1 MALDVSRRH
10 VSRSIHDSGAAFLA
24 GFACWLIFV
33 QIGQA
38 QTPPSVPP
46 TARAVKVAEGPVL
59 DGRVVDDAVWQS
71 TAPLVDFWQTAPDA
85 GAAASERTEVRIL
98 YTADTLYVG
107 VVLWDRDP
115 SGLTVSDSRRDS
127 PLDDSD
133 SFRIVLDTYRDRQ
146 NGFVFATN
154 PAALEYDG
162 QVTAEGNNN
171 PFGNAAGAGGGGGRQ
186 QSGSGGGFNLNWDG
200 AWEVRTTTL
209 ESGWSAEFAIPFR
222 TLRYEPGSG
231 REWGVNFERTI
242 RRRKETA
249 FWAPLPIQFDLM
261 RVSLAGALTGLDL
274 PVQRNLKLVP
284 YALGEARQRAPS
296 GQTMKYFG
304 DVGLD
309 AKYSVTPSLT
319 LDATV
324 NTDFAQV
331 EVDEQQINL
340 DRFNLFFPE
349 KRPFFLENAGLFS
362 VGTPGEVEVFF
373 SRRIGIAED
382 GQEIPIYGGARLS
395 GRAGPINLGLL
406 NMQTGDGPNGEPPD
420 NFTVARVRRDFVN
433 RSTLG
438 AIAVG
443 RLATGDRAGDNDR
456 NGAFAVDGRWGIGRT
471 GLMSGYLARSAT
483 PGVAQDQHAYQI
495 QARNDTQPLTLSLT
509 YLETGENFN
518 PEVGFLSRTGG
529 FRKIE
534 GMVFSRLRPQ
544 SWSKFQEIRPHT
556 NYRAYWNRAGFQQ
569 TGYWHIDSS
578 WELKT
583 AWEFSTGMN
592 LTREGVIA
600 PFLIYPGVIV
610 PPGTYDHTEAQLSIQ
625 SNEGAPVTGRLQV
638 TAGGFFGGDRVRLN
652 PQFRLR
658 VGDRFNTEISWD
670 RNDVDL
676 PWGQFVT
683 NLGRTRVSYSFS
695 PRVFVQ
701 GLVQYNDRANLW
713 SSNFRFGWLQQANTG
728 LFVVYTDSQLIDDGG
743 VGPQATDRSLII
755 KFSQMF
761 DALN

>member
-1 MALDVSRRH
+1 MPVPCRYRRT
-10 VSRSIHDSGAAFLA
+10 AFLVSSV
-24 GFACWLIFV
+24 CWLLFTPDV
-33 QIGQA
+33 QA
-38 QTPPSVPP
+38 QTPPSAPP
-46 TARAVKVAEGPVL
+46 TARAVKVAEGPVI
-59 DGRVVDDAVWQS
+59 DGRVTDDPAWISV
-71 TAPLVDFWQTAPDA
+71 APLVDFWQTAPDA
-85 GAAASERTEVRIL
+85 GAAVSERTEVRIL
-98 YTADTLYVG
+98 YTDDTLYFG

-115 SGLTVSDSRRDS
+115 AGLTVSDARRDS
-127 PLDDSD
+127 PLDDTD
-133 SFRIVLDTYRDRQ
+133 SFRILLDTYRDRQ

-162 QVTAEGNNN
+162 QVTAEGNNS
-171 PFGNAAGAGGGGGRQ
+171 PFGGGAGGGGGGGRQ
-186 QSGSGGGFNLNWDG
+186 LSGSGGGFNLNWDG
-200 AWEVRTTTL
+200 AWEVRTVTF
-209 ESGWSAEFAIPFR
+209 EMGWSAEFAIPFR

-249 FWAPLPIQFDLM
+249 YWAPLPIQFDLM
-261 RVSLAGALTGLDL
+261 RVSLAGGLTGLDL
-274 PVQRNLKLVP
+274 PAQRNLKLVP
-284 YALGEARQRAPS
+284 YALGEARERAQS
-296 GQTMKYFG
+296 GPETKFFG
-304 DVGLD
+304 DIGLD
-309 AKYSVTPSLT
+309 AKYSVTPALT
-319 LDATV
+319 LDATI

-373 SRRIGIAED
+373 SRRIGIADD

-395 GRAGPINLGLL
+395 GRAGPVNVGLL
-406 NMQTGDGPNGEPPD
+406 NMQTSDGPDGQPPD
-420 NFTVARVRRDFVN
+420 NFTVARVRKDFTN
-433 RSTLG
+433 RSNLG
-438 AIAVG
+438 AIVVG
-443 RLATGDRAGDNDR
+443 RVSTGDLATDNDK
-456 NGAFAVDGRWGIGRT
+456 NAAFAVDGRWGIGET
-471 GLMSGYLARSAT
+471 GLVTGYLARSAT
-483 PGVAQDQHAYQI
+483 PGVSENQHAYQI

-529 FRKIE
+529 FRKVE
-534 GMVFSRLRPQ
+534 GLVFTRLRPQ
-544 SWSKFQEIRPHT
+544 SWTKFQEIRPHT
-556 NYRAYWNRAGFQQ
+556 NYRSYWDHTGFWE

-578 WELKT
+578 FELKN
-583 AWEFSTGMN
+583 AWEFSTGVN
-592 LTREGVIA
+592 LTHEGVVT
-600 PFLIYPGVIV
+600 PFEIYPGTFV
-610 PPGTYDHTEAQLSIQ
+610 PPGNYDHTEAQVMIQ
-625 SNEGAPVTGRLQV
+625 TNEGAPVSGRVQV
-638 TAGGFFGGDRVRLN
+638 NAGGFFGGDRLRLT
-652 PQFRLR
+652 PGLQVR
-658 VGDRFNTEISWD
+658 VGDRFNTEITWD

-701 GLVQYNDRANLW
+701 GLVQYNDRANVW

-728 LFVVYTDSQLIDDGG
+728 LFVVYTDSQQLDDRGLG
-743 VGPQATDRSLII
+743 TEVADRSLII